1 MWRGSHTTEEKWPYP
16 QKRKPAWVL
25 ELQRDEEGDPMQ
37 RRCDL
42 GCQPTGRMRETH
54 IRRVAQ
60 SSVIGSRWGDEDLS
74 QRRESSKWF
83 WTWIEKN
90 LLGKFE
96 DPFCFVMFSGLR
108 LYPTKI
114 CSWCQCA
121 VLTSKLFT
129 CQSWNR
135 KLWLSLTNVK
145 LAWSPVF
152 VLSLVGENGSQAS
165 ILTLLS
171 SIFQVYP
178 LTLVEII
185 FVENFLTTTLAM
197 FEVIAYTKK

>member
-16 QKRKPAWVL
+16 QERKPAWVL
-25 ELQRDEEGDPMQ
+25 ELQRDEEGDPVQ

-60 SSVIGSRWGDEDLS
+60 SSVIRSRWGNEDLF

-83 WTWIEKN
+83 WTWIEKKIYSEN
-90 LLGKFE
+90 FKI
-96 DPFCFVMFSGLR
+96 PFFVFWPETVSHQDTQCL
-108 LYPTKI
+108 
-114 CSWCQCA
+114 CA
-121 VLTSKLFT
+121 VFTSKPFT

-145 LAWSPVF
+145 MAWSPVF

-171 SIFQVYP
+171 SIFSYLGWDHFV
-178 LTLVEII
+178 THF
-185 FVENFLTTTLAM
+185 FVESFLTTTLAM